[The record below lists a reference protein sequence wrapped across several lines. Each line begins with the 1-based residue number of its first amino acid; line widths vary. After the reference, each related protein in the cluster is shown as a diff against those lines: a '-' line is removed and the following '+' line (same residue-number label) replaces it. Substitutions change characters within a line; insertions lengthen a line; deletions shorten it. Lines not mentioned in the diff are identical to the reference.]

1 MLLTLHLEWKWEEPK
16 PYIIIFLILNFLF
29 LRLNILLPSLVALY
43 KSIAPEKDDSSYSA
57 SASVVFN
64 IENPYKP

>member
-1 MLLTLHLEWKWEEPK
+1 MKVRRAKTL
-16 PYIIIFLILNFLF
+16 YYNIFNLKFFIFK
-29 LRLNILLPSLVALY
+29 LNILLPSLVALY

-64 IENPYKP
+64 IEDPYKP